1 MSLVTILEVTARI
14 TKVDSTVTFRPCTVG
29 SEPANLSLLATLPGS
44 ELLSAQVLRFS
55 RRRMKSTILFFL
67 LLIGTAQAQQSF
79 VATSPIPQAPTPQ
92 KFWST
97 ENKIDF
103 SVFAGQIAADAITTQ
118 RGLANGLRESNPV
131 VRPLVTRGIA
141 GEAAASGLG
150 FGFGVGTAY
159 LLHRTHHYKAER
171 IAVRSM
177 LAIEGGFVANNL
189 MRLY

>member
-29 SEPANLSLLATLPGS
+29 AEPANLCLLATLPGS
-44 ELLSAQVLRFS
+44 ELLSAQVFRFS

-189 MRLY
+189 IRLY

>member
-1 MSLVTILEVTARI
+1 
-14 TKVDSTVTFRPCTVG
+14 
-29 SEPANLSLLATLPGS
+29 
-44 ELLSAQVLRFS
+44 
-55 RRRMKSTILFFL
+55 MKFTILFAL
-67 LLIGTAQAQQSF
+67 LTIGAAQAQQTF
-79 VATSPIPQAPTPQ
+79 VATNSMPHAPTAQ

-118 RGLANGLRESNPV
+118 RGLADGFRETNPV
-131 VRPLVTRGIA
+131 MRPLVTRGVA
-141 GEAAASGLG
+141 GEAVASGLG

-189 MRLY
+189 MRVY